1 MSYNC
6 EVSNNPFSTF
16 PTWSFL
22 IFSLILIL
30 GALIPFI
37 TGASFGIIVN
47 WVLDFSQ
54 SNFYSNRQRIYPQ
67 EVFYRIWTFQLSFT
81 PVFHESIQFLRMNQD
96 LLFFLYVLL
105 LIVLVS
111 MLTPPFW
118 LHYSRLTKPWITE
131 TQLVGNERR
140 PCAFLYLLLI
150 FLSSLLLG
158 PNYILAVIKLGQ
170 ILNKHSDE

>member
-1 MSYNC
+1 MSYKC

-54 SNFYSNRQRIYPQ
+54 SIFYSNRQRIYPQ
-67 EVFYRIWTFQLSFT
+67 EVFYRVWTFQLSFT
-81 PVFHESIQFLRMNQD
+81 PVFYEPIQFLRMNQD
-96 LLFFLYVLL
+96 LIIFFICAAFNSIGFIANSSFLVTLFEIDETLNNRNSTGWKWEETLCFSYISCCFSYHLYSWDPT
-105 LIVLVS
+105 I
-111 MLTPPFW
+111 
-118 LHYSRLTKPWITE
+118 
-131 TQLVGNERR
+131 
-140 PCAFLYLLLI
+140 
-150 FLSSLLLG
+150 SL
-158 PNYILAVIKLGQ
+158 Q
-170 ILNKHSDE
+170 